1 MQFIPEYPLKHVITS
16 TNSMIKHDLLRITI
30 FFLNKDFIDYSK
42 QVSLHKIQRMIIL
55 IQIILYRDSIKEV
68 APEICAFVP
77 LFE

>member
-1 MQFIPEYPLKHVITS
+1 
-16 TNSMIKHDLLRITI
+16 MIKHDLLHITI
-30 FFLNKDFIDYSK
+30 FFVNKDLTDYFK
-42 QVSLHKIQRMIIL
+42 QVSLHKIQRMIML